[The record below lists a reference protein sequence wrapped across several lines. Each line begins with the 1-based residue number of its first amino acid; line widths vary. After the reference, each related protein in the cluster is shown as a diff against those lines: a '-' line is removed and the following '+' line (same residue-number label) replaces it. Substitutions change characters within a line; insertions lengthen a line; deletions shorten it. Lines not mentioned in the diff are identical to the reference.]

1 MIYVPVITFV
11 TVTLIKC
18 LILSIHAS
26 GTEKKINFRINFLN
40 TVKFV
45 VHKRLLEQLLVNES
59 LY

>member
-26 GTEKKINFRINFLN
+26 GTEKKKKIRINFLN
-40 TVKFV
+40 KVKFV
-45 VHKRLLEQLLVNES
+45 VHKRLLEQL
-59 LY
+59 